1 MKQTKTLWYKSFH
14 SFSHFLKRIRRANN
28 DKYRFDIY
36 VDQNC
41 RYLDS
46 SFSAVS
52 VLIILPVIYNSS
64 SNSPVFLDYESS
76 YSWLFRGKGSVE
88 TLLVKMTPQRNKLGR
103 IMSKCGLCDD
113 ITALMNEPVIKT
125 IKSQHISNLYWSF
138 LLIM

>member
-14 SFSHFLKRIRRANN
+14 SFSHFLKKIRRANN
-28 DKYRFDIY
+28 NNYRFDIY
-36 VDQNC
+36 VDF
-41 RYLDS
+41 LDS
-46 SFSAVS
+46 LLSAVS

-113 ITALMNEPVIKT
+113 ITALMNELVIKT

-138 LLIM
+138 LLIL

>member
-14 SFSHFLKRIRRANN
+14 SFSHFLKKIRRANN
-28 DKYRFDIY
+28 NNYRFDIY
-36 VDQNC
+36 VDF
-41 RYLDS
+41 LDS
-46 SFSAVS
+46 LLSAVS

-88 TLLVKMTPQRNKLGR
+88 TLLVKMTPQRNNLGR

-138 LLIM
+138 LLIL